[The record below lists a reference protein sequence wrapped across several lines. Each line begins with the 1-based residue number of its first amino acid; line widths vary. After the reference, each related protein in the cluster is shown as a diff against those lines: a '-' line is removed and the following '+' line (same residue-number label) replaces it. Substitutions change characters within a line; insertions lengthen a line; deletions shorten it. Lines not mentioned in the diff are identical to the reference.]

1 MPLQLDVEEAAI
13 VGAVADAADVMRAL
27 QAAGHLALELWDFVG
42 SANVTLRQT
51 GEFVLGIAVARD
63 RSGVHGQELE
73 RLAVVHP
80 DRLGIGLEQLAELH
94 FALLHLPPPPPP
106 LAPAPPLTPDQ
117 LHDV

>member
-1 MPLQLDVEEAAI
+1 MHLQLDVEEAAI

-80 DRLGIGLEQLAELH
+80 DRLRIALEQVAVRH
-94 FALLHLPPPPPP
+94 FALPQLLSPLPSPHTAPPPP
-106 LAPAPPLTPDQ
+106 
-117 LHDV
+117 